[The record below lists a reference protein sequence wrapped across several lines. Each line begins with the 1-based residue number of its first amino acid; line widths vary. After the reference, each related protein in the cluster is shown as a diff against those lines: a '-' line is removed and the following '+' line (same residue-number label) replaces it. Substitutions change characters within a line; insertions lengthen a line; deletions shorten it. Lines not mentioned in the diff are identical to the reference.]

1 MPAQGASVIFNKPN
15 LLGTIKYIKEVKNM
29 AGKKKGKGGKGC

>member
-1 MPAQGASVIFNKPN
+1 MPARGASVTFNKLN
-15 LLGTIKYIKEVKNM
+15 FLVKLGTIKEVKNM